1 MTRIGV
7 ISDTHLSLTQDL
19 RPLAR
24 LLSNVFEGVELI
36 LHAGDIT
43 DPDIFFE
50 LFADM
55 RVLAVAGNMDRF
67 RDDALSP
74 PTRTVHVDGA
84 TIAVAHGHGY
94 SGSLPD
100 ALLPV
105 FPDADAIVYGHT
117 HVALCERRKGVLVF
131 NPGSPLRPRDHR
143 GGSVGILTVKDGCVD
158 GEIVELRS
166 LRGTR

>member
-7 ISDTHLSLTQDL
+7 VSDTHLTLSHDVG
-19 RPLAR
+19 PLAR
-24 LLSNVFEGVELI
+24 VLADLFAGVDFI

-50 LFADM
+50 LFPDR
-55 RVLAVAGNMDRF
+55 RVLAVSGNMDR
-67 RDDALSP
+67 DAVAP
-74 PTRTVHVDGA
+74 PTLTIQVGDMA
-84 TIAVAHGHGY
+84 IAVAHGHGY
-94 SGSLPD
+94 AGRLPD
-100 ALLPV
+100 ALLSV
-105 FPDADAIVYGHT
+105 FPDADAIVFGHT

-143 GGSVGILTVKDGCVD
+143 GGTVGILTVGDGRVD

-166 LRGTR
+166 WRGIR

>member
-7 ISDTHLSLTQDL
+7 ISDTHQTPTHDVGS
-19 RPLAR
+19 LAR
-24 LLSNVFEGVELI
+24 VLADVFAGVDFI

-50 LFADM
+50 LFPGL
-55 RVLAVAGNMDRF
+55 RVLAVSGNMDRG
-67 RDDALSP
+67 DGDSP
-74 PTRTVHVDGA
+74 PTRTVRVDGV
-84 TIAVAHGHGY
+84 TIAVTHGHGY
-94 SGSLPD
+94 AGRLPD

-105 FPDADAIVYGHT
+105 FPDADAIVFGHT
-117 HVALCERRKGVLVF
+117 HVALCERREGVLVF
-131 NPGSPLRPRDHR
+131 NPGSPLHPRDHR
-143 GGSVGILTVKDGCVD
+143 GGTVGILNVTDSRVD